1 VTYRDETE
9 TLRAQVE
16 KLEGE
21 LASANQQVA
30 RLRGEAPG
38 SAAGTAGPD
47 KLVGEPLVFD
57 EEHVLPYRLT
67 EQGYEAI
74 AALLKERLAVDVA
87 QVGSTLK
94 GTVRAGVG
102 PTFSLTCE
110 GDTTR
115 VKLRTDLTHAARQHA
130 LGGVAGRAL
139 RWAASHRHHHGPGAQ
154 RHRLASP
161 RAVGGAHAA
170 ARRGLGMRKLT
181 AKRAREGRAKH
192 SGTFAALLDVA
203 AQHKRL
209 GAGAERLARACGGG
223 GRERHGGSSRLSAQ
237 HEVPVRRGTRR
248 HVLHVTRWRSLFFVV
263 VIVVGDC

>member
-21 LASANQQVA
+21 LASANEQVA

-38 SAAGTAGPD
+38 SAAGAAGPD
-47 KLVGEPLVFD
+47 KLVGEPLVFE

-67 EQGYEAI
+67 EQGYEAV

-110 GDTTR
+110 GDTTHL
-115 VKLRTDLTHAARQHA
+115 KLSTDLTMLRASTLSGAWLGGLFGGLPAIGIILDMAHNGIGSPLHA
-130 LGGVAGRAL
+130 LWVVPTL
-139 RWAASHRHHHGPGAQ
+139 
-154 RHRLASP
+154 
-161 RAVGGAHAA
+161 
-170 ARRGLGMRKLT
+170 M
-181 AKRAREGRAKH
+181 
-192 SGTFAALLDVA
+192 
-203 AQHKRL
+203 L
-209 GAGAERLARACGGG
+209 GAGSGCASSPPSARVRVAPSTAARSRRSWTWRRSTGWRRRRRLARARGGG
-223 GRERHGGSSRLSAQ
+223 GRERHGGR
-237 HEVPVRRGTRR
+237 
-248 HVLHVTRWRSLFFVV
+248 
-263 VIVVGDC
+263 VGGEGA